1 MLSRVRKNHDKAN
14 REKGNMTKQKEPTKP
29 VFEQRF
35 NHIRLVI
42 WENQTK
48 GQSWFNIVITRR
60 FRDGEEW
67 KESSSFSGLGDLAL
81 VSSAVRSA
89 EEFLRGK
96 SLSHHQEVET
106 SDAIEGL

>member
-1 MLSRVRKNHDKAN
+1 MAK
-14 REKGNMTKQKEPTKP
+14 EKEPTKP

-35 NHIRLVI
+35 NHIRLVV

-48 GQSWFNIVITRR
+48 GQTWFNIVITRR

-96 SLSHHQEVET
+96 TLSHHQEN
-106 SDAIEGL
+106 DIADGIEGV

>member
-1 MLSRVRKNHDKAN
+1 MA
-14 REKGNMTKQKEPTKP
+14 KQKEPTRP
-29 VFEQRF
+29 VFEQKF

-48 GQSWFNIVITRR
+48 GQIWFNIVITRR

-96 SLSHHQEVET
+96 SLTHGQEIET
-106 SDAIEGL
+106 SSEIEGL